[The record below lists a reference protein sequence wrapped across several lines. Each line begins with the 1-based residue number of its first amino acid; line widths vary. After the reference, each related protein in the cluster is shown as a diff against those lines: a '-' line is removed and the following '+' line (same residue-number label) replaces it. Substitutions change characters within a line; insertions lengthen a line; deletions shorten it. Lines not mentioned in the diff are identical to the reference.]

1 VVSVG
6 CQVNKF
12 VRFAFAVTWIVWLP
26 PLMVVAFYVFVMGRI
41 FSLLTPDSEKVQN
54 ASPQDSNATVAPEG
68 EPPPEVRQQG
78 STKA

>member
-1 VVSVG
+1 
-6 CQVNKF
+6 
-12 VRFAFAVTWIVWLP
+12 
-26 PLMVVAFYVFVMGRI
+26 MVVAFYVFVMGRI